1 MADSSQKFIARN
13 RAPRVQIEYDV
24 ELYGAEKKVQLP
36 FVMGVMSDLAGKSN
50 TPQPAI
56 ADRKFLEIDVD
67 NFDERM
73 RAIAPRAAFTVPNTL
88 TGEGNLAIDLTFE
101 SMKDFTPGAVA
112 AKVDALRP
120 LLEARQQ
127 LEQLMTYMDGKTGA
141 ETLIEQVLATPA
153 LLSSL
158 AGQAGANAAEA
169 EAALASLRG
178 AALPEAADEPD
189 TSSILGALSAQA
201 PQEVEPADTSTDVLA
216 GLRAN
221 APVADA
227 EEDRTTDVLSALA
240 ASTPDVE
247 PEDTSYSDALDSLA
261 AVSLPVAEAEDAS
274 GSILAELAANAP
286 QESAAVDPT
295 NEALASLADQ
305 AVTTEE
311 TNDIARDVL
320 AELAAREAPV
330 LTKGPEADDILAN
343 LERSEE
349 KADEP
354 EADLSAL
361 IGDLAV
367 TEEDA
372 EDDTDAILAG
382 IEVIEDEPEADN
394 ADEILSGIEAI
405 PEETEAE
412 DTDLATLLG
421 DLDVPEVEETSSVA
435 DVLAGLEPVTEAEP
449 EPEANLS
456 AMLED
461 MALPEEDTAD
471 NTDAILAGIEAI
483 TDTPADN
490 SSDEILS
497 GIEAV
502 PDEPEAEDTDLAAL
516 LGDLEE
522 PEAEETTSLADVMAG
537 LEPIIEAAPE
547 PEADLTAILGDL
559 PASDEDA
566 SDSTDAILAGVE
578 SIEEAVEEDL
588 DLDALLGSLDHSD
601 AAAEENSVE
610 DPLLTLEPEAET
622 GTEVVDLDEILSS
635 EETDEDS
642 FDLDALLDEAA
653 SEDAPLSESDAD
665 DSFDLD
671 ALLTEAS
678 ANELPAD
685 PADEDFDLDSFL
697 AEDASEATTE
707 TDEAFDLDALLAE
720 GGADLAEQ
728 EPDEEGSDLD
738 DLLADLGISDESTDG
753 AEDLDALFSDLETE
767 AEVVGE
773 ADDLGDLDALLGD
786 LDSDD
791 ESDLDLDGL
800 LGDLGVDLGDEEDD
814 LGPVAQKEPRSKE
827 PELAYGRMSASRP
840 EPQKLERKR
849 FRLAIFG
856 DFTGRAAKGQLDT
869 GAALAAHKPM
879 VLDPDTFEEVIESF
893 ATELVLPIG
902 KEGAGIA
909 VKLNEFD
916 DLHPDELFDNVA
928 LFSELI
934 SLRKQLQSGVTKD
947 HAMKTLAAWAEAHGT
962 PARAPKGRSGGNA
975 VPADLRLSDFQ
986 KLIGDT
992 SGSLRAASPIED
1004 MLARVVGPHIRAL
1017 PDANLG
1023 AMQTAVD
1030 EALSDAMRLVLHHP
1044 EFQSIEAQ
1052 WRSLDLIQRSIEVD
1066 DTLEVVLYDV
1076 SAEELA
1082 ADLAAQEDLAESGF
1096 VKLLTEGPMDP
1107 ENGRGAY
1114 SALIGLYTFEETPPH
1129 AELLGRF
1136 ARVAAHVDA
1145 PFLAS
1150 VTPGFWDT
1158 AKEDRPK
1165 IVADAWET
1173 LRGMTEAG
1181 HLGLLTPRF
1190 LLRRPYGA
1198 KSEPIDPFDFE
1209 EFTPV
1214 EGLRGMLWGNP
1225 AVLAAI
1231 LMAKSFKKNG
1241 SSLQLG
1247 SIMSLGDMPY
1257 HYVNDRFGDQ
1267 VALPCTE
1274 RNVDLDKIAS
1284 AKERGFMSIASV
1296 RGRDEI
1302 RLTSF
1307 NSLRGDVLLG
1317 PWTGMPAPA
1326 PSPADPRPAK
1336 QAPAVT
1342 EAAENLDL
1350 DDLGLDLDFDG
1361 DGGGLDDDLDALLA
1375 GFGDDDT
1382 GSDGELDA
1390 ELEALLNDL

>member
-1 MADSSQKFIARN
+1 MA
-13 RAPRVQIEYDV
+13 
-24 ELYGAEKKVQLP
+24 
-36 FVMGVMSDLAGKSN
+36 
-50 TPQPAI
+50 
-56 ADRKFLEIDVD
+56 
-67 NFDERM
+67 
-73 RAIAPRAAFTVPNTL
+73 
-88 TGEGNLAIDLTFE
+88 
-101 SMKDFTPGAVA
+101 
-112 AKVDALRP
+112 
-120 LLEARQQ
+120 
-127 LEQLMTYMDGKTGA
+127 
-141 ETLIEQVLATPA
+141 
-153 LLSSL
+153 
-158 AGQAGANAAEA
+158 
-169 EAALASLRG
+169 
-178 AALPEAADEPD
+178 
-189 TSSILGALSAQA
+189 
-201 PQEVEPADTSTDVLA
+201 
-216 GLRAN
+216 
-221 APVADA
+221 
-227 EEDRTTDVLSALA
+227 
-240 ASTPDVE
+240 
-247 PEDTSYSDALDSLA
+247 PEDTSLSDALGSLA
-261 AVSLPVAEAEDAS
+261 AAALSEEPEADSS
-274 GSILAELAANAP
+274 GSILADLAANAP
-286 QESAAVDPT
+286 QEVAASDQTDTTLAALAAQAPSSTEASDTSAA
-295 NEALASLADQ
+295 
-305 AVTTEE
+305 
-311 TNDIARDVL
+311 VL
-320 AELAAREAPV
+320 AELAAREEIQEQ
-330 LTKGPEADDILAN
+330 KGSAADDILATI
-343 LERSEE
+343 ERSGDAEE
-349 KADEP
+349 EP
-354 EADLSAL
+354 EADLAAL
-361 IGDLAV
+361 IGDLPAA
-367 TEEDA
+367 EEA
-372 EDDTDAILAG
+372 
-382 IEVIEDEPEADN
+382 
-394 ADEILSGIEAI
+394 
-405 PEETEAE
+405 
-412 DTDLATLLG
+412 
-421 DLDVPEVEETSSVA
+421 VA
-435 DVLAGLEPVTEAEP
+435 DTTE
-449 EPEANLS
+449 S
-456 AMLED
+456 
-461 MALPEEDTAD
+461 
-471 NTDAILAGIEAI
+471 ILAGIEAVADQPE
-483 TDTPADN
+483 TDNTAD
-490 SSDEILS
+490 ILA
-497 GIEAV
+497 GIEALTE
-502 PDEPEAEDTDLAAL
+502 EPEAEDTDLAAL
-516 LGDLEE
+516 LGDLETPSE
-522 PEAEETTSLADVMAG
+522 EETTSVADVLAG
-537 LEPIIEAAPE
+537 LESVAEVTPEPEADLSALLADLVTPEEDAVESTEAILAGIEAVADQPETDNTDDILAGIEALTEEPTAEDTDLAALLGDLETPTEEEATSVAHVLAGLDSVVEATPE
-547 PEADLTAILGDL
+547 PEADLTALLGDL
-559 PASDEDA
+559 TAPEEDA
-566 SDSTDAILAGVE
+566 VESTDAILAGIETVSDAPETDNTDDILAGIEALAEEPAVE
-578 SIEEAVEEDL
+578 DTDLAALLGDLETPSEEEVTSVADVLAGLDPVVEATPEPEADLTALLGDLTAPEEDAVQSTEAILAGIEIVSDAAEEDL
-588 DLDALLGSLDHSD
+588 DLDALLGSLDS
-601 AAAEENSVE
+601 AGE
-610 DPLLTLEPEAET
+610 DPEESTLEDLLSTLEPEN
-622 GTEVVDLDEILSS
+622 GTVAASASADEVLDDG
-635 EETDEDS
+635 ETDEDPFDLDALLGEVTGETSSDTATDES

-653 SEDAPLSESDAD
+653 TEEQPSEPE
-665 DSFDLD
+665 
-671 ALLTEAS
+671 
-678 ANELPAD
+678 N
-685 PADEDFDLDSFL
+685 EDFDLDSLL
-697 AEDASEATTE
+697 ADLPADAPAEA
-707 TDEAFDLDALLAE
+707 DEAFDLDAMLAE
-720 GGADLAEQ
+720 VDADPVEDV
-728 EPDEEGSDLD
+728 PVDEANDLD
-738 DLLADLGISDESTDG
+738 DLLADLGLSDEVAEGTD
-753 AEDLDALFSDLETE
+753 DLDALFSELETE
-767 AEVVGE
+767 AEAAGE
-773 ADDLGDLDALLGD
+773 ADDLSDLDALLGD
-786 LDSDD
+786 LDSEEKDD
-791 ESDLDLDGL
+791 SDLDLDSL
-800 LGDLGVDLGDEEDD
+800 LGDLGLDLGTEEDAAS
-814 LGPVAQKEPRSKE
+814 PETPEEPRSKE
-827 PELAYGRMSASRP
+827 PELAYGTMSANRP

-869 GAALAAHKPM
+869 GDALAAHKPM

-909 VKLNEFD
+909 VKLREFD
-916 DLHPDELFDNVA
+916 DLHPDELFDNVG

-934 SLRKQLQSGVTKD
+934 GLRKQLQSGVTKD
-947 HAMKTLAAWAEAHGT
+947 HAIKTLTAWAEAHGT

-992 SGSLRAASPIED
+992 SGSLRTASPIED

-1023 AMQTAVD
+1023 AMQAAVD

-1082 ADLAAQEDLAESGF
+1082 ADLAAQEDLSESGF

-1165 IVADAWET
+1165 IVADAWDT

-1209 EFTPV
+1209 EFTPA

-1225 AVLAAI
+1225 VVLAAI

-1247 SIMSLGDMPY
+1247 SIMSLGEMPY

-1317 PWTGMPAPA
+1317 PWTGQPAPA

-1336 QAPAVT
+1336 PAPAAP
-1342 EAAENLDL
+1342 EAAEDLDL
-1350 DDLGLDLDFDG
+1350 ADLGLDLDLDG

-1382 GSDGELDA
+1382 SFDGDLDA